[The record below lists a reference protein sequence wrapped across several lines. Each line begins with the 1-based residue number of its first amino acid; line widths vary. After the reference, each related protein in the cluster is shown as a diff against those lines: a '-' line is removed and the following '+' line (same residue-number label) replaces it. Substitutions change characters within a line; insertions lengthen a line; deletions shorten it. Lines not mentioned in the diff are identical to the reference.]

1 MNKINRELKRVIQDE
16 KKIESQI
23 ENLTQTLEELV
34 VRRQQLSREAVIKAF
49 ESKKLERDMFFDV
62 VEGIASGKVNFA
74 FLDDDSE
81 GDEEDATE
89 DSPENESTDEL
100 ESDADITVALQ
111 TAIASGYEAMYEGG
125 EDDAE

>member
-23 ENLTQTLEELV
+23 ESLSQTLEELV

-74 FLDDDSE
+74 FLDDESE
-81 GDEEDATE
+81 DDEEAAE
-89 DSPENESTDEL
+89 DSTDNGSAEDI
-100 ESDADITVALQ
+100 ETDADISAALQ
-111 TAIASGYEAMYEGG
+111 TAIASGYETMYEGG
-125 EDDAE
+125 EGDA

>member
-23 ENLTQTLEELV
+23 ESLTQTLEELV

-62 VEGIASGKVNFA
+62 VEGIASGKVDFA

-81 GDEEDATE
+81 GDEED
-89 DSPENESTDEL
+89 
-100 ESDADITVALQ
+100 DADISAALQ
-111 TAIASGYEAMYEGG
+111 TAIASGYESMYEGG
-125 EDDAE
+125 ELDAE